1 MRARH
6 QAEQESIPI
15 PKPIHAMIGQI
26 GQIGLLIGRAPGTD
40 QEGGGFNFHLFI
52 VRGSHSDFVLSMAF
66 VDRVSRVAIRNQD

>member
-26 GQIGLLIGRAPGTD
+26 GQIGRDPGTD
-40 QEGGGFNFHLFI
+40 QEGGGFIFHLFI